1 MPQEVRAWVR
11 TRSAETGRITSSI
24 SGPCL
29 QARMLDEPRLEQGM
43 RVLEVGSGCCQPS
56 CSTAL

>member
-1 MPQEVRAWVR
+1 MVR
-11 TRSAETGRITSSI
+11 TRSDETRRTTSSI
-24 SGPCL
+24 SAPWL
-29 QARMLDEPRLEQGM
+29 QARMLHQARIEQGM